1 MNPLSRTLTFLATAA
16 VSALFAAAAWYSTL
30 PADVSG
36 FSDVGKELFP
46 EFDNV
51 EKATELD
58 VQDFDSQ
65 SKRLAEFSV
74 KQDEN
79 DLWVIPSHHS
89 YPAEAKDRLA
99 KTATSLMGVRKK
111 AVQSRSK
118 DDWKRYGVV
127 DPAASGS
134 ADAKERGT
142 RLTLKDNSGN
152 ALVDLIVGNAVENRD
167 GHFYVREPESNT
179 TFIAELEV
187 DLSAKFSD
195 WIEPDLLKTTATN
208 LVTITLDNYSI
219 NEQRGTVE
227 KTELLEFAKTDLS
240 PSGTWEMVG
249 MDPETEQLDTSP
261 IAAIATNLAD
271 LKIVGVRPKPEGLGG
286 NMQINPAVKQIL
298 EMQMQQQGY
307 FIGGDRDG
315 KERLYSNDGELLAGD
330 SNGVQYTLYFG
341 EIARGTQR
349 DIEVG
354 LDAADSS
361 DGDEDKETKD
371 ESSADEDSG
380 PRRYLLVKV
389 EFNEGLLGKKPIEP
403 VKPQL
408 PEILQQPAA
417 DAEPA
422 KEGESTEEAADGD
435 KATATEDASEAS
447 AEGPADDCGP
457 VQEEPSQQPP
467 ADDPQPE
474 PETKPE
480 PKPESEPEQPQADET
495 TTEPPKEAGT
505 TQPGA
510 TESPAKT
517 EPQTEQPTGEEPNG
531 QPTQPAGTDEQPE
544 QAKPVTPP
552 EDPKVVAQRQYDAA
566 LAAYQTAKTAYDRD
580 IKAWD
585 NKVESGKKKADE
597 LFARFDRW
605 YYVISSDSFEKF
617 RITRNDVISE
627 KTDEPAGGTPPGG
640 LPGGLPGGGGFPGGI
655 PGGLPPGLI
664 PGGGQ

>member
-1 MNPLSRTLTFLATAA
+1 MNPLSRTLTFVATAA
-16 VSALFAAAAWYSTL
+16 VSALFAAAAWYTTL

-46 EFDNV
+46 EFDDV

-134 ADAKERGT
+134 ADAEERGT

-152 ALVDLIVGNAVENRD
+152 ALVDLIVGNAVEDRD

-187 DLSAKFSD
+187 DLSARFSD
-195 WIEPDLLKTTATN
+195 WIEPDLLKTTANN

-240 PSGTWEMVG
+240 PTGTWEMVG
-249 MDPETEQLDTSP
+249 MDPKTEQLDTSP

-354 LDAADSS
+354 LDTADSNA
-361 DGDEDKETKD
+361 GEQDEDTAED
-371 ESSADEDSG
+371 SDDSSADEEAG

-403 VKPQL
+403 VMPQL
-408 PEILQQPAA
+408 PEILKQPAA
-417 DAEPA
+417 DPEPA
-422 KEGESTEEAADGD
+422 KEGEPTKEAGEGD
-435 KATATEDASEAS
+435 QATAKEDSPET
-447 AEGPADDCGP
+447 AEPEESADDCGP
-457 VQEEPSQQPP
+457 VEEASSQQPP
-467 ADDPQPE
+467 AADPE
-474 PETKPE
+474 PEPE
-480 PKPESEPEQPQADET
+480 PKTESEPAQPQADE
-495 TTEPPKEAGT
+495 TTEPPKEAGAEKT
-505 TQPGA
+505 GVS
-510 TESPAKT
+510 ESPAKT
-517 EPQTEQPTGEEPNG
+517 ESPAEQPTKEPNG
-531 QPTQPAGTDEQPE
+531 NPAPQAATDEQPE
-544 QAKPVTPP
+544 QTEPATPP
-552 EDPKVVAQRQYDAA
+552 EDPRVVAQRQYDAA
-566 LAAYQTAKTAYDRD
+566 MAAYETAKTAYDRD
-580 IKAWD
+580 IKAWN
-585 NKVESGKKKADE
+585 NKVESGQKKADE

-617 RITRNDVISE
+617 RITRTDVISE
-627 KTDEPAGGTPPGG
+627 KTDEPAEGAPPGG
-640 LPGGLPGGGGFPGGI
+640 LPGGLPGGAGFPGGL

>member
-1 MNPLSRTLTFLATAA
+1 MNPLSRTLTFLATAG

-134 ADAKERGT
+134 ADAEERGT

-167 GHFYVREPESNT
+167 GHYYVREPESNT

-195 WIEPDLLKTTATN
+195 WIEPDLLKTTANN

-354 LDAADSS
+354 LDAADSK
-361 DGDEDKETKD
+361 DEDEEGDTEADSEK
-371 ESSADEDSG
+371 SSTDEDAG

-408 PEILQQPAA
+408 PEILQQPAK
-417 DAEPA
+417 DAVPA
-422 KEGESTEEAADGD
+422 KETADSEQAGD
-435 KATATEDASEAS
+435 VNDDRATATEDSPEDS
-447 AEGPADDCGP
+447 KPEEPADDCGP
-457 VQEEPSQQPP
+457 LQDEPAQQPP
-467 ADDPQPE
+467 AEDPQPE
-474 PETKPE
+474 PEPPT
-480 PKPESEPEQPQADET
+480 ESEPKQPQADA
-495 TTEPPKEAGT
+495 TTEPPKQTE
-505 TQPGA
+505 A
-510 TESPAKT
+510 TESPSPAQPPT
-517 EPQTEQPTGEEPNG
+517 EKPNGEEPTGEAAQ
-531 QPTQPAGTDEQPE
+531 QPGTDEEPE
-544 QAKPVTPP
+544 QTEPATPP
-552 EDPKVVAQRQYDAA
+552 EDPRVVAQRQYDAA
-566 LAAYQTAKTAYDRD
+566 MAAYQAAKTAYDRD

-585 NKVESGKKKADE
+585 NKVESGQKKADE

-617 RITRNDVISE
+617 RITRKDVISE

-640 LPGGLPGGGGFPGGI
+640 LPGGLPGGGGFPSGI